1 MQSTQQL
8 PAITATID
16 RPIDAPGKAAR
27 CATCEVRARSVC
39 GAIPDANL
47 ARLSAIAV
55 VTEVAA
61 GQTFIDEGEPASC
74 FFNVSAGIAK
84 LFKTL
89 PDARRQITGFVGP
102 GQFLGLA
109 ASDTYAFSAEAIEP
123 MRYCRFNRAAL
134 HTLLHDFPQMKKRL
148 LEVAS
153 NELVAAQEQ
162 MLLLGRKTARERLAS
177 FLLAQSRQGM
187 PSGHLRQRFRLS
199 MTRIDLADYL
209 GLTIETVSRTFTRLR
224 AEGLIDI
231 ESQSAIVIHDPSAL
245 ESLAGGSSSS
255 PILASARSNVTRHYG
270 VVPRASDNVADQHVA
285 VRLGDYPL
293 LPAAITHGADH
304 LPWKSSTRQGKKEET
319 CHTSF

>member
-1 MQSTQQL
+1 MQAIQQL

-16 RPIDAPGKAAR
+16 RPIGAPGKATP
-27 CATCEVRARSVC
+27 CSTCEVRARSVC
-39 GAIPDANL
+39 GAIPDADL

-55 VTEVAA
+55 VTDVAA
-61 GQTFIDEGEPASC
+61 GQTFIDEGEPAGS
-74 FFNVSAGIAK
+74 FFNVTAGTAK

-89 PDARRQITGFVGP
+89 PDGRRQITGFVGP

-109 ASDTYAFSAEAIEP
+109 VSDAYAFSAEAIEP
-123 MRYCRFNRAAL
+123 VRYCRFPRAAL
-134 HTLLHDFPQMKKRL
+134 RTLLDDFPQMGKLL

-162 MLLLGRKTARERLAS
+162 MLLLGRKSARERLAS

-187 PSGHLRQRFRLS
+187 PSGHSRQRFRLP
-199 MTRIDLADYL
+199 MTRVDIADYL
-209 GLTIETVSRTFTRLR
+209 GLTIETVSRTLTRLR

-231 ESQSAIVIHDPSAL
+231 VSPSGLVICDPSGL

-255 PILASARSNVTRHYG
+255 PILANARSNVTRHYG
-270 VVPRASDNVADQHVA
+270 VVPCASDHVADQHVA

-293 LPAAITHGADH
+293 LPTAIAHGTGH
-304 LPWKSSTRQGKKEET
+304 QGQCGLPAT
-319 CHTSF
+319 C